1 MEMHAQM
8 HRGREG
14 NEGER
19 RGEGGEWMWGR
30 KGGMGRG
37 REGRDG
43 EERRDMGKIGR
54 EGEKVGMGEGERV
67 VIGEGGEGRD
77 G

>member
-30 KGGMGRG
+30 KGGMGKRG
-37 REGRDG
+37 EIWGR
-43 EERRDMGKIGR
+43 
-54 EGEKVGMGEGERV
+54 
-67 VIGEGGEGRD
+67 
-77 G
+77 

>member
-1 MEMHAQM
+1 MEPEVGSMWRGSVESNTMEMHAKM

-30 KGGMGRG
+30 KGGMGKRG
-37 REGRDG
+37 EIWGR
-43 EERRDMGKIGR
+43 
-54 EGEKVGMGEGERV
+54 
-67 VIGEGGEGRD
+67 
-77 G
+77 